1 MTQLQQTVL
10 FVIDD
15 LELKYFEFNDLV
27 TNFWLIK
34 ELLQRDFEVFITVKN
49 KLFTEDEYAKAVCW
63 QAYVKDNNIFYKKD
77 CPKEYIIEHF
87 DVVFFRPDPPVDIDY
102 INACHVFDYV
112 DIERSVMINN
122 PIAIKNFNEK
132 FHLNYFN
139 RFAPRNIVT
148 ADADRIK
155 NFVHEHK
162 KAVIK
167 PLNRC
172 FGSGV
177 YYLDTQERN
186 INAIIKNLTNEGKTM
201 VMVQE
206 YIEEAAQGDKRI
218 LILGEHVFDECII
231 KLPGKDDFKFS
242 VHADKYFKTS
252 TLTPEEKKMAQEVA
266 KYLNSVEL
274 YMAGLDVAGGK
285 IMEINV
291 TSPCYFIREINA
303 RNNEKFQDVLMDK
316 LTELIEHNQGKIPA
330 SLCLNRH

>member
-27 TNFWLIK
+27 TNFWIIK
-34 ELLQRDFEVFITVKN
+34 ELLQRGFEVFITVKN
-49 KLFTEDEYAKAVCW
+49 KLFTENDVAKTICYEV
-63 QAYVKDNNIFYKKD
+63 YLKDNNIFYKKET
-77 CPKEYIIEHF
+77 PKEYIIEHF

-102 INACHVFDYV
+102 INACNVFDYV
-112 DIERSVMINN
+112 DTERTVMINN
-122 PIAIKNFNEK
+122 PVAIKNFNEK

-139 RFAPRNIVT
+139 RFAPQNIVT
-148 ADADRIK
+148 ADSDKIK
-155 NFVHEHK
+155 DFVREHK
-162 KAVIK
+162 KAIIK

-177 YYLDTQERN
+177 YYLDTEERN

-206 YIEEAAQGDKRI
+206 YLEGAVKGDKRI
-218 LILGEHVFDECII
+218 LIVGEHVFDECIT

-242 VHADKYFKTS
+242 VHSDKYFQTA
-252 TLTPEEKKMAQEVA
+252 TLTEDEKKMAQEVA

-274 YMAGLDVAGGK
+274 YMVGLDVADGK
-285 IMEINV
+285 IMEVNV

-303 RNNEKFQDVLMDK
+303 HNNENFQDKLMDK
-316 LTELIEHNQGKIPA
+316 LIELIELKQGKIPA
-330 SLCLNRH
+330 SVC

>member
-27 TNFWLIK
+27 TNFWIIK
-34 ELLQRDFEVFITVKN
+34 ELLQRGFEVFLTVKN
-49 KLFTEDEYAKAVCW
+49 KLFTENDVAKTICYEV
-63 QAYVKDNNIFYKKD
+63 YLKDNNIFYKKET
-77 CPKEYIIEHF
+77 PKEYIIEHF

-102 INACHVFDYV
+102 INACNVFDYV
-112 DIERSVMINN
+112 DTERTVMINN
-122 PIAIKNFNEK
+122 PVAIKNFNEK

-139 RFAPRNIVT
+139 RFAPQNIVT
-148 ADADRIK
+148 ADTDKIK
-155 NFVHEHK
+155 DFVREHK
-162 KAVIK
+162 KAIIK

-177 YYLDTQERN
+177 YYLDTEERN

-206 YIEEAAQGDKRI
+206 YLEGAVKGDKRI
-218 LILGEHVFDECII
+218 LIVGEHVFDECIT

-242 VHADKYFKTS
+242 VHSDKYFQTA
-252 TLTPEEKKMAQEVA
+252 TLTEDEKKMAQEVA

-274 YMAGLDVAGGK
+274 YMVGLDVADGK

-303 RNNEKFQDVLMDK
+303 HNNENFQDKLMDK
-316 LTELIEHNQGKIPA
+316 LIELIELKQGKIPA
-330 SLCLNRH
+330 SVC

>member
-27 TNFWLIK
+27 TNFWIIK
-34 ELLQRDFEVFITVKN
+34 ELLQRGFEVFITVKN
-49 KLFTEDEYAKAVCW
+49 KLFTENDVAKTICYEV
-63 QAYVKDNNIFYKKD
+63 YLKDNNIFYKKET
-77 CPKEYIIEHF
+77 PKEYIIEHF

-102 INACHVFDYV
+102 INACNVFDYV
-112 DIERSVMINN
+112 DTERTVMINN
-122 PIAIKNFNEK
+122 PVAIKNFNEK

-139 RFAPRNIVT
+139 RFAPQNIVT
-148 ADADRIK
+148 ADSDKIK
-155 NFVHEHK
+155 DFVREHK
-162 KAVIK
+162 KAIIK

-177 YYLDTQERN
+177 YYLDTEERN

-206 YIEEAAQGDKRI
+206 YLEGAVKGDKRI
-218 LILGEHVFDECII
+218 LIVGEHVFDECIT

-242 VHADKYFKTS
+242 VHSDKYFQTA
-252 TLTPEEKKMAQEVA
+252 TLTEDEKKMAQEVA

-274 YMAGLDVAGGK
+274 YMVGLDVADGK

-303 RNNEKFQDVLMDK
+303 HNNENFQDKLMDK
-316 LTELIEHNQGKIPA
+316 LIELIELKQGKIPA
-330 SLCLNRH
+330 SVC